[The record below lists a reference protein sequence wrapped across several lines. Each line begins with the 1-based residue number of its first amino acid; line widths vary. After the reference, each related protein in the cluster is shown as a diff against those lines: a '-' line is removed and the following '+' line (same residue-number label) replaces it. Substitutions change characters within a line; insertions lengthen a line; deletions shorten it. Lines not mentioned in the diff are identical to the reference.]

1 MVEGHNIIVEIEYII
16 EAYINTLLDILK
28 ENIEYNLKE
37 DISYMML
44 VNTNNIILFQG
55 NLVIPFVNLLIL

>member
-1 MVEGHNIIVEIEYII
+1 MVEGHNIIVVIEYII

-28 ENIEYNLKE
+28 ENIENNLKE

-44 VNTNNIILFQG
+44 VNTNNIILLQG
-55 NLVIPFVNLLIL
+55 NLVIPSVNLLIL